1 MGKLRLALI
10 AGGLSGEREVSIKSG
25 DAVQKALDP
34 TKYAVKRY
42 DPKDGLVDLLQ
53 DRERIDLAFVL
64 LHGKYGEDGSIQG
77 FLELIG
83 IPYVG
88 SGILASAMALNKK
101 VAKDVYERAGL
112 GVIDH
117 VHLTKGHSDS
127 VEEILERLGPSTVV
141 KPVSEGSSLG
151 VTICHTK
158 EELEKGIDRAFELD
172 EEVLVERFLR
182 GTEVTCCILGNR
194 VLEALPLI
202 EIVPD
207 PEYAFFDY
215 RAKYTPGATREICPA
230 RVSPTRTSEAQS
242 AAKRAHLA
250 LRCHVWSR
258 TDMILQDEKVYVL
271 ETNTIPGMTET
282 SLVPLAAKVAGMSF
296 SQLLDRLIDL
306 SVEERETFAQYLS

>member
-10 AGGLSGEREVSIKSG
+10 AGGLSGERDVSIKSG
-25 DAVQKALDP
+25 DAVQRALDP
-34 TKYAVKRY
+34 TKYTVSRY
-42 DPKDGLVDLLQ
+42 DPKNGLGDLLQ
-53 DRERIDLAFVL
+53 DREGIDLAFVL

-77 FLELIG
+77 FLELLR

-112 GVIDH
+112 KVIDH
-117 VHLTKGHSDS
+117 VHLTERHSDS
-127 VEEILERLGPSTVV
+127 VDHILERLGPATVV

-151 VTICHTK
+151 VAICHTR

-194 VLEALPLI
+194 FLEALPLI
-202 EIVPD
+202 EIVPN

-215 RAKYTPGATREICPA
+215 RAKYTAGATREI
-230 RVSPTRTSEAQS
+230 SEAQS
-242 AAKRAHLA
+242 AAKRAHVA
-250 LRCHVWSR
+250 LRCTVWSR
-258 TDMILQDEKVYVL
+258 TDMILHDDKVYVL

-282 SLVPLAAKVAGMSF
+282 SLVPLAARTAGMSF

-306 SVEERETFAQYLS
+306 SLEERGAPARHRI